1 MVKKLYEVRN
11 RSGDLILENATS
23 GEIRE
28 TLHCTTAQVNNART
42 SGDHIF
48 GEYEVKEVDRK
59 LSRKADFDLLRE
71 FESVCDQLLSSRKE
85 MNKRQKKK
93 LYKQETGKNPPKKM
107 KYSGKSYH
115 RAINKPWGGKKPTV
129 NCSWDSEKL
138 KEIATQFTKAWAGTR
153 VTIEKA
159 ADALIKLFSGIGIN
173 ISEVSESSYTA
184 NTRNVVNTTKTLTAH
199 RRKRG
204 EWN

>member
-1 MVKKLYEVRN
+1 
-11 RSGDLILENATS
+11 
-23 GEIRE
+23 
-28 TLHCTTAQVNNART
+28 
-42 SGDHIF
+42 
-48 GEYEVKEVDRK
+48 
-59 LSRKADFDLLRE
+59 
-71 FESVCDQLLSSRKE
+71 

-115 RAINKPWGGKKPTV
+115 RAIKKPWGGKKTTV
-129 NCSWDSEKL
+129 NYSWDSEKL
-138 KEIATQFTKAWAGTR
+138 KEIAAQFTKAWAGTR

-173 ISEVSESSYTA
+173 ISEVPESSYA
-184 NTRNVVNTTKTLTAH
+184 VNTRNVVNTTKKLTAH

>member
-1 MVKKLYEVRN
+1 
-11 RSGDLILENATS
+11 
-23 GEIRE
+23 
-28 TLHCTTAQVNNART
+28 
-42 SGDHIF
+42 
-48 GEYEVKEVDRK
+48 
-59 LSRKADFDLLRE
+59 
-71 FESVCDQLLSSRKE
+71 

-138 KEIATQFTKAWAGTR
+138 KEIAAQFTKAWDGTR
-153 VTIEKA
+153 VTIKKA

-173 ISEVSESSYTA
+173 ISEVPESSYA
-184 NTRNVVNTTKTLTAH
+184 VNTRNVVNTTKKLTAH